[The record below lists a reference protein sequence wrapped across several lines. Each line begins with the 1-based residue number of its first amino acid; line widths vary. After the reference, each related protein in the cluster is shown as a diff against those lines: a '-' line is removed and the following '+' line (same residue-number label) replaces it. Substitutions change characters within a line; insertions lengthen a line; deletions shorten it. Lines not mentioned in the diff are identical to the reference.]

1 MIEQILSA
9 PPLTILFV
17 DDEAS
22 ILSALRRLFRP
33 HGYRIL
39 TAESGAAGLEILSK
53 EKVDMVVSDVRMPEM
68 DGTAFLEKVN
78 AGWPGTVRI
87 LLTGYAD
94 MSTTADAIGKSD
106 IFCYVSKP
114 WDGDELVLT
123 VRSGFE
129 RQRLQRERQA
139 ALQQKREA
147 FDKRQQWLLLAS
159 SPVSLLLAWVSVMF
173 LGWPRAQNAGGH
185 DATALLLYALAIWGA
200 MVTLL
205 FGISALRRKKKK
217 PISA

>member
-1 MIEQILSA
+1 MSEAILSTPA
-9 PPLTILFV
+9 LTILFV
-17 DDEAS
+17 DDEPS

-68 DGTAFLEKVN
+68 DGVAFLEKVN

-106 IFCYVSKP
+106 IFCYISKP
-114 WDGDELVLT
+114 WDADELVLT

-139 ALQQKREA
+139 AWQQKQDA
-147 FDKRQQWLLLAS
+147 FEGRQKWLLLAS
-159 SPVSLLLAWVSVMF
+159 SPVSLLLTWLSVVF
-173 LGWPRAQNAGGH
+173 LGWPAIQNTGEPGVG
-185 DATALLLYALAIWGA
+185 ALLLSALAIWGA
-200 MVTLL
+200 LVALL
-205 FGISALRRKKKK
+205 FGLTALRRRKKN